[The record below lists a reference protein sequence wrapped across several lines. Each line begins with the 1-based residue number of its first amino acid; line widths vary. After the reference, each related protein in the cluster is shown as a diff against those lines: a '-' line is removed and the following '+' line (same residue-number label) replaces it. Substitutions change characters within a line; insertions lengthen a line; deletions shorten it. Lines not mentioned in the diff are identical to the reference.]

1 MKRNGRN
8 LKMPHVEGMTS
19 DQWSTMTNMQR
30 FDLLKKLKEDEKVL
44 RKSKKQAK
52 LTEVKLEAVE
62 EVK

>member
-8 LKMPHVEGMTS
+8 LKMPRVEGMTS

-30 FDLLKKLKEDEKVL
+30 FDFLKKLREDEKVL
-44 RKSKKQAK
+44 RKSKKQEK
-52 LTEVKLEAVE
+52 ENQVEVVE

>member
-19 DQWSTMTNMQR
+19 NQWSTMTNMQR
-30 FDLLKKLKEDEKVL
+30 FDFLKQLKKDEKIL
-44 RKSKKQAK
+44 RKSKKQQK
-52 LTEVKLEAVE
+52 ENTVEVVE